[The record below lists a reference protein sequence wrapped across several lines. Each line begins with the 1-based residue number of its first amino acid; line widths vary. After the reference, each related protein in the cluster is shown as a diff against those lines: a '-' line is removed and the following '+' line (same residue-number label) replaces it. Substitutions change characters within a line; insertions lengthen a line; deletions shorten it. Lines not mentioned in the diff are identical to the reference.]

1 MSEATLNVIPAG
13 ESEQVDGL
21 VSVGDEIAEMLKQA
35 ENAQN
40 GIFPQPEP
48 ATEEPSTGGTEE
60 DESEETD
67 LVDEDSETDSSAS
80 SDELPDDGEEVAEAD
95 ETEGEEPT
103 EEEAEEDKPDPREE
117 AKKRRKNRIAKKKEA
132 LKRSWENAD
141 RRHREADQRQREL
154 DQREMAIRQRE
165 AALPP
170 APNDP
175 LPKYS
180 VEDIA
185 SSVAEFIDEGDVDT
199 AKELVTSMA
208 QKAAAMSQVAQ
219 QGPQN
224 PHFMAAWEQNRQAV
238 LRDNPDLGDKS
249 TALYEK
255 SAELLDGDWG
265 QVLTSHPTGIAATVE
280 VAKLMLAAESVSE
293 LEARIEDLESENK
306 KLLSQTKVTRT
317 RTTNRQTKP
326 RDKFHELDVEDQIAA
341 LHAEALGQR

>member
-1 MSEATLNVIPAG
+1 MSEEKPNVIPAG

-80 SDELPDDGEEVAEAD
+80 SDGLPDDGEEVAEAD
-95 ETEGEEPT
+95 ETDDES
-103 EEEAEEDKPDPREE
+103 EEEAEEDNPDPREE
-117 AKKRRKNRIAKKKEA
+117 AKKRRRNRIAKKKEA

-141 RRHREADQRQREL
+141 RRHREADQRQRDL

-165 AALPP
+165 ASLPP

-185 SSVAEFIDEGDVDT
+185 SSVSEFIDEGDVDT
-199 AKELVTSMA
+199 AKELVMSMA
-208 QKAAAMSQVAQ
+208 QKATAMAQVAQ

-238 LRDNPDLGDKS
+238 LKDNPDLGDKS

-255 SAELLDGDWG
+255 SAELLDSDWG

-293 LEARIEDLESENK
+293 LEARIKDLESENK

-341 LHAEALGQR
+341 LHTLALRQR